1 MIAKKGNIKLF
12 LACVKSQIKK
22 DGQSRLSYNQNFIKN
37 YAENEVPQPQPPVA
51 FGFSK
56 VKPEPII
63 FDV

>member
-1 MIAKKGNIKLF
+1 MTGGFQKCTKPARSKK
-12 LACVKSQIKK
+12 VQILV
-22 DGQSRLSYNQNFIKN
+22 RLLRAGLRKIN

-63 FDV
+63 LVV